1 MILVIGPRFS
11 YKKKFI
17 MEKLGMSEEEWS
29 SECVSEAQELVRD
42 SMTDARFLELVLE
55 LSKKKAVTVSETGS
69 GVVPMDKEERLFR
82 ERAGKLSLMLAEEA
96 EEVFRVVC
104 GLPQKLKGQENI

>member
-17 MEKLGMSEEEWS
+17 MEKLDMSEEEWS
-29 SECVSEAQELVRD
+29 LTGVSEAQELVRE
-42 SMTDARFLELVLE
+42 SCTDAQLSELVLE
-55 LSKKKAVTVSETGS
+55 LSKKKAVTISETGS
-69 GVVPMDKEERLFR
+69 GVVPVDKGERMFR

-96 EEVFRVVC
+96 DEVYRVVC
-104 GLPQKLKGQENI
+104 GLPQMLK